1 MYSEMKPADT
11 KGLSWNLT
19 QDRKGHICTS
29 GLDWFDCY
37 IWMCVKHLRPVFKS
51 VFMKE
56 RWVWK

>member
-1 MYSEMKPADT
+1 MKPADT